1 MRITIEIDTDA
12 DPSTVL
18 DLAQEA
24 AESLVRDLKDHGER
38 AGLDEETGVSV
49 SD

>member
-1 MRITIEIDTDA
+1 MKIIIEIDTDA

-24 AESLVRDLKDHGER
+24 AESLVRDLKDHGEQ
-38 AGLDEETGVSV
+38 AGFDEGTGVTV
-49 SD
+49 TD

>member
-1 MRITIEIDTDA
+1 MKIIIEIDTDA

-24 AESLVRDLKDHGER
+24 ANSLVRDLRDHGESVR
-38 AGLDEETGVSV
+38 TAKWAEVSV
-49 SD
+49 ED